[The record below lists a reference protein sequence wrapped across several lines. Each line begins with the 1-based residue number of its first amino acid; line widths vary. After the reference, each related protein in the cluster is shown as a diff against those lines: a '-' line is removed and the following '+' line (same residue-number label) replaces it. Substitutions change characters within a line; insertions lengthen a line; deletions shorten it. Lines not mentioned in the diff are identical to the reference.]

1 MLGSLPTFA
10 LAVVLISAS
19 PGPAMALIVRRA
31 SLRGFGSA
39 AATIAGL
46 EAGIYVWA
54 LCAAAGFAALVHALV
69 PAFCTSTASRLVRHL
84 GQLIEHRDQIDAI
97 ESEAVEARAF
107 VLLIFLAGALV
118 APLWLMAA
126 PMGLRIV
133 YTALAFAL
141 PATLMIS
148 NPELMTR
155 EETAA

>member
-1 MLGSLPTFA
+1 MIARSRTHLRAAGESYSQHFRFATTFG
-10 LAVVLISAS
+10 LIA
-19 PGPAMALIVRRA
+19 
-31 SLRGFGSA
+31 
-39 AATIAGL
+39 
-46 EAGIYVWA
+46 
-54 LCAAAGFAALVHALV
+54 AAAGFAALVHALV